1 MSSRRL
7 SPSNTSGHDFA
18 VEVAGVRFRFSAE
31 DFTSRVGAA
40 AVRLGLLTRDRL
52 GRGELEDLVAM
63 AAHGRVARS
72 ASPLAA
78 HLDRHRDS
86 LVAGD
91 HDLVH
96 WLRRLVFRGAW
107 IDQQVSDG
115 RIDPVFEE
123 EHGFRYRS
131 ATNGGLPAD
140 EAPVPDWS
148 PFRYGRAAA

>member
-1 MSSRRL
+1 
-7 SPSNTSGHDFA
+7 
-18 VEVAGVRFRFSAE
+18 
-31 DFTSRVGAA
+31 
-40 AVRLGLLTRDRL
+40 
-52 GRGELEDLVAM
+52 M
-63 AAHGRVARS
+63 AAHGRIARP

-78 HLDRHRDS
+78 HLASTATRC
-86 LVAGD
+86 VADD

-131 ATNGGLPAD
+131 ATNGGPPAD
-140 EAPVPDWS
+140 EGPVPDWS